1 MDYTELLK
9 KLSTSSAVS
18 GQENGIF
25 SFVKSIFEEYCD
37 HVEADKF
44 FNIIGF
50 KKGSGNGKKVMIT
63 AHCDEIGLMVK
74 DIEDNGFVRVTTVGG
89 IDARILLA
97 QEVVI
102 HGKKDLY
109 GVIGAKPP
117 HLLKPEEAQKAVKI
131 KDLYI
136 DTGIETSKLKEM
148 VSIGDTITLKGSP
161 SVLQGSRFSSKA
173 MDNRASVLAMV
184 ETMKQ
189 LSTRKHDADVYF
201 VATVQEEVGAAGA
214 EIAAYNIDPDIAI
227 VIDACH
233 GEMPDCPK
241 DSIFSLGKGPA
252 IGVGPVL
259 HRNLYRK
266 LVDVAKEEN
275 IPYQIDVE
283 PGNTGTEAW
292 ETQVSRSGI
301 PTALLSIPVR
311 YMHTPVETLDVNDVK
326 NTGKLAADF
335 VSMPAKEMEGLL
347 CF

>member
-1 MDYTELLK
+1 
-9 KLSTSSAVS
+9 
-18 GQENGIF
+18 
-25 SFVKSIFEEYCD
+25 
-37 HVEADKF
+37 
-44 FNIIGF
+44 
-50 KKGSGNGKKVMIT
+50 
-63 AHCDEIGLMVK
+63 
-74 DIEDNGFVRVTTVGG
+74 
-89 IDARILLA
+89 
-97 QEVVI
+97 
-102 HGKKDLY
+102 LY

-131 KDLYI
+131 KDLHI